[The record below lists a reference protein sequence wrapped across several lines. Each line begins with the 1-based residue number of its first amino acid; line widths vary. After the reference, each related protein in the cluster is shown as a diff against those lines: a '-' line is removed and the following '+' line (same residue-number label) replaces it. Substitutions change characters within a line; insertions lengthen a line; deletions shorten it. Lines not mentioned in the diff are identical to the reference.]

1 MKRLLLIGTV
11 LVMYVLVVLTA
22 QIFST
27 NTGKI
32 QGKIINAKSKSPIS
46 FAVVQIKG
54 TTMGAQADQN
64 GEYIIIN
71 VPPGAHELCVSLTG
85 WKSLCITNLAV
96 VANATTTQDFAME
109 EDTIKSEAQIV
120 TAERDLLRQCETAN
134 LRQITKEN
142 IKNMPT
148 STVTDLLK
156 AQVGVVERHGK
167 IDIRGGRSNDVVYCP
182 PPSITVGGCYS
193 PAHGG
198 NTPPNGE
205 AVDAMFFKH
214 YGVNPFISTDDDH
227 LSTFSIDCD
236 NASYTMTRAY
246 LNDGNLPPDEAVRV
260 EEFVNNFKY
269 NYDYP
274 QNQAFTVDLEGGPS
288 RFGAGYQ
295 LLKIGIVG
303 KKIRPEN
310 RRDANLVFVVD
321 VSGSMDRE
329 NRLGLVRRSL
339 RMLVDELTPRDQVG
353 IVVYGSNAW
362 VVLEPTSIRD
372 KSQIIAAIERLV
384 PQGATNAEEG
394 IRLGYEMANR
404 CFEKNCINRIILC
417 SDGVANVGQ
426 TSAEEFLKFIK
437 GYADKGITL
446 SAIGFGMG
454 NYNDILMEKLGDKGN
469 GHYAYVDSWEESKR
483 VFMENLTGMLQV
495 IARDVKIQVD
505 FDPNTVDRYR
515 LLGYENRDVAD
526 EKFRDDKEDG
536 GEIGSGHSVTALYEI
551 KLKDGARGNLGTIY
565 VRYKDPDSY
574 AVSEVAERI
583 GLNVFKSSFEA
594 ASSEFRLA
602 AAGAEFAEIMRA
614 SYWAKGSKLT
624 DVLSVVRGVDQ
635 EERNDQV
642 IELMNLI
649 AKADKLKSD
658 KEKNL
663 TPEPFGMSEE

>member
-1 MKRLLLIGTV
+1 MKRLLLIGTA
-11 LVMYVLVVLTA
+11 LVVYVLVVLTT

-32 QGKIINAKSKSPIS
+32 KGKICSADSANPVPY
-46 FAVVQIKG
+46 AVVQIMG
-54 TTMGAQADQN
+54 TTMGAMADSL
-64 GEYIIIN
+64 GEYTIVNI
-71 VPPGAHELCVSLTG
+71 PPGKYELCAQLVGWTKSCVKELSVLANSTTG
-85 WKSLCITNLAV
+85 
-96 VANATTTQDFAME
+96 QDFFLTE
-109 EDTIKSEAQIV
+109 SVIEGECSVV
-120 TAERDLLRQCETAN
+120 TAQKDMLTIGETAN
-134 LRQITKEN
+134 IRQITTDD

-148 STVTDLLK
+148 TTTSDAL
-156 AQVGVVERHGK
+156 QSQSGVVEKFGK
-167 IDIRGGRSNDVVYCP
+167 IHFRGGRSNDLQYCVP
-182 PPSITVGGCYS
+182 PGVAVGGCYG

-227 LSTFSIDCD
+227 LSTFAIDCD

-246 LNDGNLPPDEAVRV
+246 LNEGNLPPDESVRV
-260 EEFVNNFKY
+260 EEFINNFKY
-269 NYDYP
+269 NYNHP
-274 QNQAFTVDLEGGPS
+274 QNQAFAVDLEGGPS
-288 RFGAGYQ
+288 RFGSGYQ
-295 LLKIGIVG
+295 LLKVGIVG
-303 KKIRPEN
+303 KKIRAEN
-310 RRDANLVFVVD
+310 RKDANLVFVVD

-329 NRLGLVRRSL
+329 DRLGLVRRSL
-339 RMLVDELTPRDQVG
+339 RMLVDELTPRDRVG

-362 VVLEPTSIRD
+362 VVLEPTSVKD
-372 KSQIIAAIERLV
+372 KNNIIAAIEQLV

-404 CFEKNCINRIILC
+404 CFEKDCINRIILC
-417 SDGVANVGQ
+417 SDGVANVGR

-437 GYADKGITL
+437 SYSDKGITL

-454 NYNDILMEKLGDKGN
+454 NYNDVLMEKLGDKGN

-551 KLKDGARGNLGTIY
+551 KLKDGARGDLGTIF
-565 VRYKDPDSY
+565 VRYKDPNSF
-574 AVSEVAERI
+574 AVSEVAQHI
-583 GLNVFKSSFEA
+583 GLDVFKSSFETT
-594 ASSEFRLA
+594 SSDFRLA

-614 SYWAKGSKLT
+614 SYWARGSKLAG
-624 DVLSVVRGVDQ
+624 VLSVVRSVDQ

-663 TPEPFGMSEE
+663 APEPFGMSE